1 MAAARDAQPPALEAA
16 PPSASFRSVTAARD
30 IRDATLVKERD
41 LFLLADLEG
50 NVPLGG
56 LDGHGLYY
64 RDTRHLSAF
73 ALAIEGLRPTILLSS
88 GKWHFLAAYVL
99 ANPSLVTRDGVPV
112 PEQSLQIRRYRIAR
126 PTRVS
131 ESLTFQNFNPFPVER
146 EVSISGD
153 ADFADIFD
161 VRGLTTPERPRVVTA
176 TREGASL
183 GFSHDA
189 RDGVVRSTRVRFE
202 PPPASLDARTARY
215 RLALAGRGSER
226 VTIEIDVGERP
237 TGSAGAVKER
247 SSPGSSV
254 KDLTPPAPLSLD
266 GRGGAEGP
274 RSAPSLLLPVRHP
287 AREAREAR
295 IRSSNALFD
304 AVLRQARADL
314 RALIAGEPD
323 APFVAAGIPWY
334 AALFGRDS
342 LVTSLQD
349 LWLSPALARSTLG
362 LLARAQGRVEAPERD
377 EEPGKILH
385 ELRRGELARAAS
397 VPFGPY
403 YGTVDATPLW
413 IVLLAE
419 YHRVTADLALVSAL
433 RPNLEAALG
442 WIDRY
447 GDRDGDGFVEYG
459 CRAQTGLVNQGWKDS
474 WDGVVHADGT
484 FPAAPIAL
492 VEAQAYAFAA
502 KRGAARLFDAL
513 GEPTRART
521 LEAEA
526 ERLRV
531 AFEAAF
537 WMPSER
543 YYCLALDGRKRQVAA
558 IASNAGHALWA
569 GIASDERAALV
580 AERLLS
586 EELYSG
592 FGVRTLSSRELR
604 YNPAGYHLG
613 TVWPHDNA
621 ILALGLARYG
631 CAAQAAELATGLF
644 DATVHFPSFRT
655 PELFCGFARSAFSV
669 PVRYPVACCPQAW
682 AAGAWSM
689 LLQAILGATP
699 DALAKELLVVR
710 PQLPSWLSWVEIEG
724 LAVGDAE
731 VDLRCERVGERT
743 VVDVMAMRGDV
754 RVTFSE
760 RWAR

>member
-1 MAAARDAQPPALEAA
+1 MSAARDEPPTTLEAA
-16 PPSASFRSVTAARD
+16 SPAAPPAASFRSVTAARD
-30 IRDATLVKERD
+30 IRDSTLVKERD

-50 NVPLGG
+50 NVPPGG
-56 LDGHGLYY
+56 LDGHGLYF
-64 RDTRHLSAF
+64 RDTRYLSAY

-99 ANPSLVTRDGVPV
+99 ANPGLLTRDGVAV
-112 PEQSLQIRRYRIAR
+112 PEQSLQIRRYRVAR

-131 ESLTFQNFNPFPVER
+131 ESLAFQNFNPFPVTL
-146 EVSISGD
+146 EVAITVD

-161 VRGLTTPERPRVVTA
+161 VRGLTTPERPRVVAA
-176 TREGASL
+176 TQEGASL
-183 GFSHDA
+183 AFAHEA
-189 RDGVVRSTRVRFE
+189 RDGVVRSTRVRFD
-202 PPPASLDARTARY
+202 PPPTTLAARTARY
-215 RLALAGRGSER
+215 RLALGGRGSER
-226 VTIEIDVGERP
+226 VTIEIEVEERARGEAEHARRTTTQPP
-237 TGSAGAVKER
+237 TAPTRSER
-247 SSPGSSV
+247 S
-254 KDLTPPAPLSLD
+254 
-266 GRGGAEGP
+266 EGK
-274 RSAPSLLLPVRHP
+274 
-287 AREAREAR
+287 AREVRV
-295 IRSSNALFD
+295 RSSNALFD

-314 RALIAGEPD
+314 RALMSGEPD

-342 LVTSLQD
+342 LITSLQD
-349 LWLSPALARSTLG
+349 LWLSPALARDTLT
-362 LLARAQGRVEAPERD
+362 LLARAQGRTLAPERD

-385 ELRRGELARAAS
+385 ELRRGELARAAA

-403 YGTVDATPLW
+403 YGTIDATPLW

-419 YHRVTADLALVSAL
+419 HHRATGDLGLSRAL
-433 RPNLEAALG
+433 RPNLEAALA

-459 CRAQTGLVNQGWKDS
+459 CRAQAGLVNQGWKDS
-474 WDGVVHADGT
+474 WDGIVHADGT

-492 VEAQAYAFAA
+492 VEAQAYVFAA

-513 GEPTRART
+513 GDPTRARA

-543 YYCLALDGRKRQVAA
+543 FYCVALDGRKQQVST

-569 GIASDERAALV
+569 GIASEERAAQV
-580 AERLLS
+580 GERLLS

-621 ILALGLARYG
+621 ILALGLARCG
-631 CAAQAAELATGLF
+631 CAAQAAEIATGLF

-689 LLQAILGATP
+689 LLQAIVGASP
-699 DALAKELLVVR
+699 DALARELRVVR
-710 PQLPSWLSWVEIEG
+710 PLLPPWLSWVELEG
-724 LAVGDAE
+724 LSVGDAE